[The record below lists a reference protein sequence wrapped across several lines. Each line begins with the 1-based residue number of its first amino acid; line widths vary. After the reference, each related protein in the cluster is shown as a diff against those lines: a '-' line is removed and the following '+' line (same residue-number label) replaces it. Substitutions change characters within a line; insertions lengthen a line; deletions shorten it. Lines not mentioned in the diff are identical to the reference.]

1 MPWTVEFTSKAAKM
15 TAKLPPRIQERLNAL
30 RKAIEV
36 TGPVQPS
43 IAHFGKLTGWR
54 DATYHCHLNKGRP
67 TYVAVW
73 QVRDRTL
80 CLVEV
85 IYAGTHEKAP
95 Y

>member
-1 MPWTVEFTSKAAKM
+1 MFWTVEFTSKAAKM

-30 RKAIEV
+30 RKAIEI

-43 IAHFGKLTGWR
+43 IVHFGKLRGWR

-73 QVRDRTL
+73 QVRDRAL

>member
-1 MPWTVEFTSKAAKM
+1 VAVFDR
-15 TAKLPPRIQERLNAL
+15 KLKSCWLWADWWLIRIQERLNAL
-30 RKAIEV
+30 RKSIELD
-36 TGPVQPS
+36 GPVQASMP
-43 IAHFGKLTGWR
+43 HFGKLTGWTKE
-54 DATYHCHLNKGRP
+54 TYHCHLNKGRP

-73 QVRDRTL
+73 QVKKRTV

>member
-1 MPWTVEFTSKAAKM
+1 VEFTSKAAKM

-30 RKAIEV
+30 RKAIEI

-43 IAHFGKLTGWR
+43 IAHFGKLRGWR

-73 QVRDRTL
+73 QVRDRAL

>member
-1 MPWTVEFTSKAAKM
+1 MSWTVEFTSKAAKM

-30 RKAIEV
+30 RKAIEI

-43 IAHFGKLTGWR
+43 IAHFSKL
-54 DATYHCHLNKGRP
+54 
-67 TYVAVW
+67 VAVW
-73 QVRDRTL
+73 QVRDRAL